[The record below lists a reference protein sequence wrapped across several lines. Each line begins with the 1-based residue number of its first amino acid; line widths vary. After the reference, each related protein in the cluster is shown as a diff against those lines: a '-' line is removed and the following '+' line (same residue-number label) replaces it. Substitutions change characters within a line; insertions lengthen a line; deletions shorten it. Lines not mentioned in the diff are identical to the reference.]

1 MLATMAKRRPRHSEA
16 LKLPYE
22 VYVHING
29 GSERCGICG
38 RPGKTRR
45 LHRDH
50 DHVTGMPRG
59 LLCYRCNRTLAFFV
73 TIEWLTNAIAYLT
86 NALTHGP
93 EARRAYEAGE
103 LELEP
108 ID

>member
-1 MLATMAKRRPRHSEA
+1 MPRRKPKHSEA

-22 VYVHING
+22 VYVYVNG
-29 GSERCGICG
+29 GSELCGICG

-50 DHVTGMPRG
+50 DHRTGIPRG
-59 LLCYRCNRTLAFFV
+59 LLCYRCNRTLAFYV
-73 TIEWLTNAIAYLT
+73 TIEWLERAIVYLR

-93 EARRAYEAGE
+93 EARAKYEAGE
-103 LELEP
+103 LGVEP